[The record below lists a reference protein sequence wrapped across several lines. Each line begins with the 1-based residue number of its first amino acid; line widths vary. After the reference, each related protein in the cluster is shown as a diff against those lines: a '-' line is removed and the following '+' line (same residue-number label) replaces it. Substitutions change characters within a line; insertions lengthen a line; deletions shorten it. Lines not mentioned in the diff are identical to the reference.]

1 MQADAETR
9 NAHHEEGTKNNQS
22 DASELLGDGVN
33 LDAPIC
39 AATAAVPSGDLAN
52 KGATSM
58 MGTTDAEAILGKI
71 TQGQTS

>member
-1 MQADAETR
+1 MQADAETAMHTTR
-9 NAHHEEGTKNNQS
+9 KELNNQS

-58 MGTTDAEAILGKI
+58 MGTTDAEAILGEI